1 MPDKRY
7 PPPPEKKNDEFQAKN
22 FTDFNFTRK
31 IVNFVYIILTDF
43 NFTRKIVTFVY
54 IILTDFNFMR
64 KIVIFV
70 WITLTDFL
78 KMDYLT
84 SILRDEIGQ
93 AKLGNFLTMFQ
104 SKSP

>member
-7 PPPPEKKNDEFQAKN
+7 PPPPEKKNDEFQAKK
-22 FTDFNFTRK
+22 F
-31 IVNFVYIILTDF
+31 I
-43 NFTRKIVTFVY
+43 
-54 IILTDFNFMR
+54 DFNFMR